1 MIKMNILFL
10 IIFIILAYSK
20 IKSNDE
26 EFRIVK
32 LKDFTGE
39 NSYLPVKCGQKFTIE
54 IEGNPTTGFQWSLES
69 KSESIKDKLLTPL
82 NLNEKNQGDYYSYNK
97 KSADSE
103 IKRLG
108 VGGIYHFKFQSDEN
122 KSGYEELA
130 FIYKR
135 PWTDDGSTKQKIT
148 VKIVKLDDK
157 KDL

>member
-1 MIKMNILFL
+1 MNSLLFQ
-10 IIFIILAYSK
+10 IIFIYMSFSK

-69 KSESIKDKLLTPL
+69 KSESVKDKLLTPL
-82 NLNEKNQGDYYSYNK
+82 NLNEKNQGEFYSYNK
-97 KSADSE
+97 KSEDTE
-103 IKRLG
+103 LKRLG
-108 VGGIYHFKFQSDEN
+108 AGGIYHFKFQSDEK
-122 KSGYEELA
+122 KSGYEELT
-130 FIYKR
+130 FIHKR
-135 PWTDDGSTKQKIT
+135 PWTDEGSIKQKIT
-148 VKIVKLDDK
+148 VKVVNLDDK